1 MMSPPNLSTEQLEL
15 WEKNGYLIIPDA
27 ISPDTVEGLVRE
39 TRKLLDGQ
47 LELSP
52 VRTAQLVLTDS

>member
-1 MMSPPNLSTEQLEL
+1 MMPPPSLSTEQLEL

-27 ISPDTVEGLVRE
+27 ISPETVERLVRE

-52 VRTAQLVLTDS
+52 VRAAQLVLTDS

>member
-27 ISPDTVEGLVRE
+27 ISPETVERLVKE

-47 LELSP
+47 LELL
-52 VRTAQLVLTDS
+52 LVWAVLIDS